1 MRAALREA
9 EKAYDLN
16 EVPIGCV
23 IVRDDKI
30 IARGHN
36 LTEQLKDATAHAE
49 MMAITA
55 APPITH
61 TLNTRVMA
69 MTPIFSP

>member
-1 MRAALREA
+1 MTGAGMLWMIA
-9 EKAYDLN
+9 
-16 EVPIGCV
+16 PILPT
-23 IVRDDKI
+23 K
-30 IARGHN
+30 
-36 LTEQLKDATAHAE
+36 E
-49 MMAITA
+49 MTMAITA